1 MRRRGAMGTWMAAG
15 VVAACALLPAS
26 ASALTIGAPD
36 LSGAP
41 TGTIPC
47 ASAACTVTGKEPGAG
62 HLFRAPADGR
72 ITEVRFRSQVGHESA
87 GLRILNDIGGEEFQ
101 FESFFPFGKI
111 PFALDGLHVIPTD
124 IPVVE
129 TEILSLELSSGGQ
142 LVDYYSL
149 FGATT
154 ATFDPA
160 KNQGESAP
168 PSKNPSQSSNEVI
181 PAVQFEFEMV
191 RPPLPEEEGNPPPPS
206 ADVAVKKSFSGEY
219 GFAQIGGEAPFYVQV
234 ENRGPDTAR
243 GVVLKDSFGRGLS
256 FKRAVVLKG
265 SAGKTSCGGG
275 GGRKGG
281 TVTCTIGAL
290 PKGAKV
296 GIDFYFQARGKSS
309 KGAGKGVKRKE
320 KNVAVVTSAG
330 PPDPNKKNNR
340 AVAVARIESGGA
352 TCPLRSK
359 VGTPGNDR
367 LGGTSRRETILG
379 LQGNDRIKAK
389 RGRDCLF
396 GGDGRD
402 VLIGGPD
409 PDYIEGGAGND
420 LVLAADGSV
429 DRIRCE
435 GGKRDRVVADR
446 RDRVAR
452 DCERVRRR

>member
-1 MRRRGAMGTWMAAG
+1 MKRHGLRVAWALTATMACI
-15 VVAACALLPAS
+15 AALPAS
-26 ASALTIGAPD
+26 AGAVTIGAPD

-47 ASAACTVTGKEPGAG
+47 TSAACAVTGREPGAG
-62 HLFRAPADGR
+62 HPFRAPADGR
-72 ITEVRFRSQVGHESA
+72 ITEIRFRSQVGHESA
-87 GLRILNDIGGEEFQ
+87 GLRILKDVEGGEFQ
-101 FESFFPFGKI
+101 FESFFPLGEI
-111 PFALDGLHVIPTD
+111 PLALDGLHVIPTD

-129 TEILSLELSSGGQ
+129 TEILSLELSSSGQ
-142 LVDYYSL
+142 LIDYYSL

-160 KNQGESAP
+160 KNQGETAP
-168 PSKNPSQSSNEVI
+168 PSGNPSQSGNEVI

-191 RPPLPEEEGNPPPPS
+191 KPPLPEEKNEPPPPS

-234 ENRGPDTAR
+234 ENKGPDTAK
-243 GVVLKDSFGRGLS
+243 GVVLKDSFGRGLT
-256 FKRAVVLKG
+256 FKKAVVLKG
-265 SAGKTSCGGG
+265 SAGKPKCGGG

-281 TVTCTIGAL
+281 TVTCNLGAL
-290 PKGAKV
+290 AKGAKV

-309 KGAGKGVKRKE
+309 KDAGKGAKRRE
-320 KNVAVVTSAG
+320 KNVAVVTSTG

-340 AVAVARIESGGA
+340 AVGIARIDSGGA

-359 VGTPGNDR
+359 VGTPRNDR
-367 LGGTSRRETILG
+367 LGGTRRGETLFG
-379 LQGNDRIKAK
+379 LQGNDRVQAK

-420 LVLAADGSV
+420 LVLAADGTV
-429 DRIRCE
+429 DKIRCE
-435 GGKRDRVVADR
+435 GGRRDRVVADR